1 MADDLWP
8 ENIAESN
15 MVTPVAILR
24 EQAALLGD
32 KTKQLVAGEVQTTT
46 TGNLFVHS
54 FYVAAPTLNYRYELF
69 RVQHPAAFYPLVL
82 AQGQST
88 SQLKSEEEFKNKLK
102 EVFSS
107 PQTLNVV
114 HSILA
119 QVRS

>member
-8 ENIAESN
+8 DNIAESN
-15 MVTPVAILR
+15 MVTPVSILR

-32 KTKQLVAGEVQTTT
+32 KTKQLVTGEVQTTT

-102 EVFSS
+102 EVFAS
-107 PQTLNVV
+107 PHTLNVV

>member
-8 ENIAESN
+8 ANLTESN
-15 MVTPVAILR
+15 LVTPVAILR

-32 KTKQLVAGEVQTTT
+32 KTKQLVTGEVQTAT

-54 FYVAAPTLNYRYELF
+54 FCVAAPTLNYRYELF
-69 RVQHPAAFYPLVL
+69 RVQHPAVFYPLVL
-82 AQGQST
+82 AQGSVTTQV
-88 SQLKSEEEFKNKLK
+88 KSEQELKNKLK

-107 PQTLNVV
+107 QLTLNVV

>member
-8 ENIAESN
+8 ANLTESN
-15 MVTPVAILR
+15 LVTPVAILR

-32 KTKQLVAGEVQTTT
+32 KTKQLVTGEVQTQT

-82 AQGQST
+82 TQGQT
-88 SQLKSEEEFKNKLK
+88 TTQLKSEEEFKNKLK

-107 PQTLNVV
+107 QLTLNVV

>member
-8 ENIAESN
+8 ANITESN
-15 MVTPVAILR
+15 LVTPVTILR

-32 KTKQLVAGEVQTTT
+32 KTKQLVTGEVQTAT

-54 FYVAAPTLNYRYELF
+54 FCVAAPTLNYRYELF

-82 AQGQST
+82 TQGQT
-88 SQLKSEEEFKNKLK
+88 TTQLKSEEEFKNKLK

-107 PQTLNVV
+107 QLTLNVV

>member
-8 ENIAESN
+8 ANLTESN
-15 MVTPVAILR
+15 LVTPVAILR

-32 KTKQLVAGEVQTTT
+32 KTKQLVTGEVQTQT

-54 FYVAAPTLNYRYELF
+54 FCVAAPTLNYRYELF

-82 AQGQST
+82 AQGRTTTQVE
-88 SQLKSEEEFKNKLK
+88 SEDEFKNKLK

-107 PQTLNVV
+107 QLTLNVV

>member
-1 MADDLWP
+1 MTDDLWP
-8 ENIAESN
+8 VNIAETN

-32 KTKQLVAGEVQTTT
+32 KTRQLVTGEVQTTT
-46 TGNLFVHS
+46 VGTMFVHS
-54 FYVAAPTLNYRYELF
+54 FNVAAPTLNYRYELF

-82 AQGQST
+82 EQGQST
-88 SQLKSEEEFKNKLK
+88 TQLRSEEEFKSKLK
-102 EVFSS
+102 EVFASQ
-107 PQTLNVV
+107 PTLNVV